1 MESTQTKE
9 YINAPMELY
18 QGFLESPE
26 KRNNCLNDVLRYEI
40 GKTLIQEPCYTLMD
54 ALHSLGRVY
63 SGHEPDEYAEECKS
77 FFHQHQ
83 GERKVYFS
91 ISIDQFDRFYDED
104 EDETD
109 EERTLFIAY
118 LALKSIIGDKPFY
131 KTNKYLWLARMDCK
145 SKSVQSIDDLS
156 EQVRRYAT
164 TYQQRRM
171 RELLESYYNVLFWSK
186 SLNGCKGGLKGF
198 YFTLTLDP
206 NEFMSALLKTRD
218 KQKRCSRAIEFE
230 RAMQAA
236 LKMTT

>member
-26 KRNNCLNDVLRYEI
+26 KRNNCLYDVLRYEI
-40 GKTLIQEPCYTLMD
+40 GRTLTQESLFTLDD
-54 ALHSLGRVY
+54 ALERLGKSY
-63 SGHEPDEYAEECKS
+63 SGFDPDGLAEQCKS
-77 FFHQHQ
+77 IFNEHY
-83 GERKVYFS
+83 GNRKVYFS
-91 ISIDQFDRFYDED
+91 ISIDQLDRFWNG
-104 EDETD
+104 DETD
-109 EERTLFIAY
+109 EECALLMAY

-236 LKMTT
+236 LKMTI